1 MCFSC
6 KFAGEEAFFAGEF
19 QILFDYD
26 YYDTFVTIMM
36 TTNSNEASAEDLV
49 VPPGLEDNLPPE
61 IDGVEAFD
69 PKDPPISQ
77 DLNVKIY
84 VFVE

>member
-26 YYDTFVTIMM
+26 YYDTFVTLMM
-36 TTNSNEASAEDLV
+36 TTNSNEASTEDLV
-49 VPPGLEDNLPPE
+49 VPLGRSTWFESKVLDKYLE
-61 IDGVEAFD
+61 
-69 PKDPPISQ
+69 
-77 DLNVKIY
+77 NVRLKVII
-84 VFVE
+84 VKKHS